1 MQPTRPPA
9 PSAQA
14 DRDRSPRV
22 AARTGA
28 FACVLSRTRA
38 RGRGSVVMKKG
49 DFKDSPVTG
58 MPRHATRSSVPP
70 HRRATAPMYRRD
82 ATRAHSFAR
91 TRPGCSARLRAQ
103 PMRAAAC
110 LPRRPAGSDLRRR
123 VPACAQEAAR
133 EELGAATDS
142 QPCPAAPRR
151 PALRCNAACVAT
163 QRALQRSVRCNAACV
178 ATQRALQHS
187 VRCNTACGATQRA
200 VQHSVRCNTACVA
213 TQRALATQREVQPTL
228 GFLARHSPFGI
239 GSAHPSVLLLCA
251 DRSQR
256 PIRFGPLRCAAQVT
270 FEPFQCV
277 PLDIRAPTLESIDHV
292 PPSGRTRTRTRTRI
306 HDSTGTWRAR
316 RHGLALACAPPRMS
330 AHRHCRQ
337 PRKTDGAGKLAH
349 TCTSTDRAAAGRLF
363 GGVCVCLCC
372 YL

>member
-22 AARTGA
+22 AVRTGA

-70 HRRATAPMYRRD
+70 NRRATAPMYRRD
-82 ATRAHSFAR
+82 APHAHALTRAHSFAR
-91 TRPGCSARLRAQ
+91 TRPGCSARLRAR

-110 LPRRPAGSDLRRR
+110 LPRGLLAAIFGGVYQHALKKQREKNSVPRPTRNP
-123 VPACAQEAAR
+123 VPPQR
-133 EELGAATDS
+133 
-142 QPCPAAPRR
+142 AAPRR
-151 PALRCNAACVAT
+151 HALRCNT
-163 QRALQRSVRCNAACV
+163 ACV

-187 VRCNTACGATQRA
+187 VRWQR
-200 VQHSVRCNTACVA
+200 SVRCNTACVGNAACVA
-213 TQRALATQREVQPTL
+213 TYPRLLRAAFAPLA
-228 GFLARHSPFGI
+228 
-239 GSAHPSVLLLCA
+239 SALRIRRCFCFAPL
-251 DRSQR
+251 DRSVRSDSVQA
-256 PIRFGPLRCAAQVT
+256 LRCAAQVT

-292 PPSGRTRTRTRTRI
+292 PPSGRTRTRTGRTRT
-306 HDSTGTWRAR
+306 HDSNGTWRAR
-316 RHGLALACAPPRMS
+316 RHGLRL
-330 AHRHCRQ
+330 H
-337 PRKTDGAGKLAH
+337 L
-349 TCTSTDRAAAGRLF
+349 RAAAA
-363 GGVCVCLCC
+363 
-372 YL
+372 